1 MWLEMADS
9 VSLASSGGVL
19 EDRSAQLST
28 RELGTMKD
36 EQLSWSVRALLHAAL
51 ATDVELYNVLDWA
64 FELGSRLRR
73 RS

>member
-9 VSLASSGGVL
+9 VSLASRGGVL
-19 EDRSAQLST
+19 EDRSAQLNT

-36 EQLSWSVRALLHAAL
+36 EQLSWSVHALLHAAL

-64 FELGSRLRR
+64 FGLGSRLRR
-73 RS
+73 LS